1 MSNQNIDDRACQS
14 CGKHFK
20 YPSQLERHKNGQN
33 QCKPRIKNF
42 LCQHCNKSYS
52 SNSNLHK
59 HIKKC
64 KNNVL
69 KNNQSNQSNQ
79 SNQTVQITNDNSMNM
94 LIDVMKNLVELI
106 TKQGNTG
113 NIQNISNLLQAPN
126 SNIHIDA
133 SNNQENNTNNITINT
148 INTININTSEV
159 DADFIYPFGYENIKF
174 IPKEEMINILKS
186 PIGAQLALE
195 KTYSKLENSNFYKK
209 NANKELI
216 TMISKDMSIKID
228 KCDDFNSK
236 IANHGTFLMERML
249 MECDEHLEFKDK
261 MAILANIEEIKKSLK
276 FQVNLEGIIR
286 FLECHYQ
293 SEASKAIIKKFL
305 KSLVSNP
312 FKERKLNIAKRLI
325 KELKDFNE
333 KLTNGNLTEEFLKNE
348 VWSKKLIKNLNG
360 YENNENNHLNNLNFA
375 YYKNTPRYKF
385 YKKMQDEE
393 FNYFQQNGLSIINV
407 YKYRKIL
414 LQRANDELNRI
425 SAEYDRII
433 YDDAKDA
440 LINEPNNILLNLVSQ
455 SGLTND
461 NNARENVISN
471 LEDVDNDVS
480 SEDSRLHDL
489 SDISSIDND
498 ELELINH
505 RLIECD
511 E

>member
-1 MSNQNIDDRACQS
+1 MPEENCDDRTCNR
-14 CGKHFK
+14 CNKVFK
-20 YPSQLERHKNGQN
+20 YPSQLNRHLNGKIK
-33 QCKPRIKNF
+33 CKKKEIDY

-52 SNSNLHK
+52 SKSNLNK
-59 HIKKC
+59 HITTC
-64 KNNVL
+64 KNNLL
-69 KNNQSNQSNQ
+69 KNNNSSQSNQPAPLA
-79 SNQTVQITNDNSMNM
+79 NDNSMNM

-106 TKQGNTG
+106 TKQVNTG

-195 KTYSKLENSNFYKK
+195 KTYSNLENSNFYKK

-216 TMISKDMSIKID
+216 TMITKDMSIKID
-228 KCDDFNSK
+228 KCDDFNNK

-249 MECDEHLEFKDK
+249 MECDEHLEFQDK

-312 FKERKLNIAKRLI
+312 FKQRQIDIAKRLI

-348 VWSKKLIKNLNG
+348 VWSKKLIKNLDG

-393 FNYFQQNGLSIINV
+393 FNYFQQNGLSVINV

-471 LEDVDNDVS
+471 LEAADSDIS

-498 ELELINH
+498 ELEQINR